1 MKLEER
7 LRSKT
12 AILIVSAFL
21 LYILLN
27 YGKVVMEILNKVY
40 QLFFPFILGGCIAFI
55 INIPAEIFSRK
66 LLNCKVKGIGKI
78 VRKHNVG
85 ISIVS
90 SCFLILGILVL
101 ISSIII
107 PNIIETIKILPK
119 AFENSITALQKF
131 ENSNNWLSNN
141 MVSLVN
147 NMNIDWNGISDKI
160 KSGVFNGAGSIVM
173 STLGAATTFASAAME
188 FGLAFIFSI
197 YILAEKKKLGLQV
210 KKILYAFFKKEKVD
224 SLLEILKLTSSTF
237 SSFISGQCTVAAI
250 LAIMFFIVMTIL
262 RLPYAIVISII
273 IGAFSIIPM
282 IGSII
287 GFILSVLLLLILNPM
302 KAVIFVVVYAVVK
315 QLEDNLI
322 YPKVVGNSV
331 GLPSILVLVSI
342 ILGDKILGVPG
353 MIIAIPLCSVVYVLL
368 RKEMY
373 TRLKE
378 KSFKIE

>member
-66 LLNCKVKGIGKI
+66 LLSCKAKGIGKI

-85 ISIVS
+85 ISIVA
-90 SCFLILGILVL
+90 SCFLIIGILVL

-107 PNIIETIKILPK
+107 PNIIDTIKILPK
-119 AFENSITALQKF
+119 ALNNSIEALQKL
-131 ENSNNWLSNN
+131 EKSNNWLSNN
-141 MVSLVN
+141 VMSLVN
-147 NMNIDWNGISDKI
+147 SMNIDWNGILDKA
-160 KSGVFNGAGSIVM
+160 KSTAFNGASSIVM
-173 STLGAATTFASAAME
+173 STLGFATTFASTAAE
-188 FGLAFIFSI
+188 FGLAFIFAI

-210 KKILYAFFKKEKVD
+210 KKVLYAFFKKERID

-237 SSFISGQCTVAAI
+237 SSFISGQCTVAVI
-250 LAIMFFIVMTIL
+250 LGFMFFIVMTIL
-262 RLPYAIVISII
+262 RLPYAIVVSII

-282 IGSII
+282 IGSVI

-302 KAVIFVVVYAVVK
+302 KAVIFVIVYAVVK

-322 YPKVVGNSV
+322 YPRIVGNSV
-331 GLPSILVLVSI
+331 GLPAILVLVSI
-342 ILGDKILGVPG
+342 ILGDKLLGVPG
-353 MIIAIPLCSVVYVLL
+353 MLISIPLCSVVYVLF

-373 TRLKE
+373 TRLE
-378 KSFKIE
+378 KRSLKIE

>member
-27 YGKVVMEILNKVY
+27 YGKVAMEILNKVY

-66 LLNCKVKGIGKI
+66 LLNCKTKGIGKI
-78 VRKHNVG
+78 ARKHNIG
-85 ISIVS
+85 ISIVA
-90 SCFLILGILVL
+90 SCFLIVGILVL

-107 PNIIETIKILPK
+107 PNIIDTIKILPK
-119 AFENSITALQKF
+119 AFNNSIATLQKL
-131 ENSNNWLSNN
+131 ENSNNWLSTNV
-141 MVSLVN
+141 MSLVN
-147 NMNIDWNGISDKI
+147 SMNIDWNGISDKV
-160 KSGVFNGAGSIVM
+160 KSYVFNGASSIVM
-173 STLGAATTFASAAME
+173 STLGAATTFASDAME

-210 KKILYAFFKKEKVD
+210 KKILYAFFKKEKID
-224 SLLEILKLTSSTF
+224 SMLEMLKLTSSTF
-237 SSFISGQCTVAAI
+237 SSFISGQCTVAVI

-262 RLPYAIVISII
+262 RLPYAIVVSII
-273 IGAFSIIPM
+273 IGAFSLIPM
-282 IGSII
+282 IGSVI
-287 GFILSVLLLLILNPM
+287 GFILSVLLLLILNPT
-302 KAVIFVVVYAVVK
+302 KAIIFVIVYIVIK

-322 YPKVVGNSV
+322 YPRVVGNSV

-342 ILGDKILGVPG
+342 IIGDKLLGVPG
-353 MIIAIPLCSVVYVLL
+353 MLISIPLCSVVYVLL

-373 TRLKE
+373 IRLE
-378 KSFKIE
+378 KKSLKIE